1 MIRIAPTGT
10 RGLMI
15 HLLLMAVSLAVL
27 VIPFII
33 CMRTGGLADEQ
44 KKN

>member
-10 RGLMI
+10 RGLLI
-15 HLLLMAVSLAVL
+15 HLILLAISLSVL
-27 VIPFII
+27 VIPFIV
-33 CMRTGGLADEQ
+33 CLRTGGLADEQ